1 MKTLKL
7 KTAQTNYS
15 KFVLNQSRL
24 VLLFI
29 AISIFSLTSCKS
41 DDNEKEDEKPD
52 GIALNNRFNENRQDA
67 IQLFN
72 KDICS
77 GCVTMV
83 TGNQGTTVIFPPNS
97 LGLNGTPITGNIQ
110 IELIEIYKKAD
121 MVLQDVSSKGKKPN
135 GDEEAL
141 NSAGE
146 FFVNAKQ
153 NGTQLE
159 ILTPITIESKRI
171 EPQDWEPMGVFKAGD
186 NIDDKDIW
194 KEADEN
200 GDQEPDQAEGREGEG
215 TNGTYTMY
223 SVFDTSSFGWTNLD
237 RWYNYTG
244 QLTDLFVDVPT
255 GFDGDNCA
263 VYLSYDGETGLARM
277 DIYNATQELF
287 TEHYGRIPVGKE
299 VHFIMIAE
307 VGGVLQY
314 AIQPATIVDGHI
326 EVITA
331 LQPTTETQL
340 TALINALP

>member
-1 MKTLKL
+1 MKTLKS
-7 KTAQTNYS
+7 KITQTNYS
-15 KFVLNQSRL
+15 KLVLNQSKL
-24 VLLFI
+24 ILLFI
-29 AISIFSLTSCKS
+29 AISLFSLTSCKS
-41 DDNEKEDEKPD
+41 DENDKEDEKPD

-72 KDICS
+72 EEACS
-77 GCVTMV
+77 GCILSV
-83 TGNQGTTVIFPPNS
+83 TGSQGTKVTFPANS

-110 IELIEIYKKAD
+110 IELIEIYGKAD
-121 MVLQDVSSKGKKPN
+121 MILQDVSSKGKKPN

-159 ILTPITIESKRI
+159 ILTPITIESKRVSP
-171 EPQDWEPMGVFKAGD
+171 EEWTQMGVFKAGD
-186 NIDDKDIW
+186 NLEDKDVW
-194 KEADEN
+194 EESDEN
-200 GDQEPDQAEGREGEG
+200 GDQEPDQANGRDGEG
-215 TNGTYTMY
+215 PNGTYVMY
-223 SVFDTSSFGWTNLD
+223 SVFDTSSFGWSNLD
-237 RWYNYTG
+237 KWYNYTG
-244 QLTDLFVDVPT
+244 QLTDLFVDVPSE
-255 GFDGDNCA
+255 FDGDNCA

-277 DIYNATQELF
+277 DIYDAAQELF

-307 VGGVLQY
+307 VDGVLQY

-326 EVITA
+326 EVITT